1 MKTIL
6 HLDKDENYAFRG
18 SSYVCKTLCN
28 RNVTISKSIYL
39 YVYLEKS
46 INEYNLAL
54 DKFENSD
61 YLNAIIILKDIDPKM
76 KEAAKT
82 LQDLRQKLAPEIP
95 ELERL
100 SINAYNDNDFELC
113 ITLLNRLLLIDPDN
127 ETARLYLPPLPPES
141 HLT

>member
-46 INEYNLAL
+46 INEVSYQICKQCLKKISDL
-54 DKFENSD
+54 DYING
-61 YLNAIIILKDIDPKM
+61 A
-76 KEAAKT
+76 
-82 LQDLRQKLAPEIP
+82 
-95 ELERL
+95 EL
-100 SINAYNDNDFELC
+100 
-113 ITLLNRLLLIDPDN
+113 
-127 ETARLYLPPLPPES
+127 
-141 HLT
+141 